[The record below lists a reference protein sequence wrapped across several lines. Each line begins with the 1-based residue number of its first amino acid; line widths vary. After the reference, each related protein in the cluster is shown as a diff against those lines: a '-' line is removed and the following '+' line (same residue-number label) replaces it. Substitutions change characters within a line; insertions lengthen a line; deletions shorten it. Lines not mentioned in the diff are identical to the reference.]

1 MMIYPY
7 IRISRNGD
15 LFELVENGVR
25 WRNDDKFVEEF
36 MALNE
41 PLLDKHRIYY
51 SYFPGIDA
59 MMVR

>member
-15 LFELVENGVR
+15 LFELVENEVR
-25 WRNDDKFVEEF
+25 WRNDDKFVEDF
-36 MALNE
+36 MMLNE
-41 PLLDKHRIYY
+41 PLFEKHRIYY